1 MVKKCDSLQ
10 TNQHYLASSCA
21 CENADNVVISHPTR
35 AAFNGHTPLKSMA
48 QQ

>member
-21 CENADNVVISHPTR
+21 CENAGNVERSHPIRT
-35 AAFNGHTPLKSMA
+35 AFNGHTLLNSMA